1 MRRFSWSA
9 GDLLVFRKSKV
20 SKSPGPRAMN
30 VSPSKAGDFYGYTV
44 DKYWIV
50 KEVLPEGSLLVQTTR
65 GKELTLPADDMA
77 LRKPYIW
84 ERWFLRK
91 RFKKLSESLKQSTGL
106 A

>member
-1 MRRFSWSA
+1 MKRFSWSV
-9 GDLLVFRKSKV
+9 GDFLVYRKSKV
-20 SKSPGPRAMN
+20 SKNPGPRAKN
-30 VSPSKAGDFYGYTV
+30 VSPSARGDSYGYTV

-50 KEVLPEGSLLVQTTR
+50 KDVLPEGSLLVKTMR
-65 GKELTLPADDMA
+65 GKELTLPSDDPA

-91 RFKKLSESLKQSTGL
+91 RFRLLSESLQQRTEP